1 MKNEINHWPGMLWL
15 LPGCNQRLEA
25 RDHVEQFLVDA
36 TLAQLVETAV
46 KLLQEVA
53 DVFVSAFHRR

>member
-1 MKNEINHWPGMLWL
+1 MKNQTGQLAAMLWL
-15 LPGCNQRLEA
+15 LPRYNQRFEA

-46 KLLQEVA
+46 KLLQQIA